1 MTTHCGERV
10 YNETMRRQQAPSNG
24 GKDIMRGHFDKSIT
38 ADVLQMAWPA
48 VCESFFVALAGMVD
62 SLMVSSMGANAV
74 AAVGLT
80 TQPKFMGFALFFA
93 MNVSVSALTAR
104 RKGEARR
111 HSANEILLTA
121 ILFVILAAVV
131 ISAVCVL
138 FANQII
144 SFCGSTA
151 DTHAPAVIYYRI
163 IMGGM
168 IFSALSMV
176 VNAAQRGSGNTMI
189 AMRTNIVSNLVNI
202 LCNYLL
208 IQGHCGFPALG
219 MAGAAIATVFG
230 TVIACIMSFCSLLPK
245 ESFVSLRY
253 LLQERIHPAAEPLVS
268 IVKLGFSVFIE
279 QVLMRVGFMSTAM
292 MAARMGTYA
301 LAAHQVGMNILG
313 LTFSFGDGM
322 QVAAVALIGRSLGEN
337 KPDKAW
343 QYGKTCQRIGL
354 CISCCL
360 AVFYFLGG
368 AWIYGLFFE
377 EEEIVAIGV
386 EIIRTIILIVLF
398 QVSQV
403 IYMGCLRGA
412 GDTVYTAI
420 ASTISVTIV
429 RTAASYLFGFVLGL
443 GMVGIWMGIL
453 ADQVCR
459 FTLSAVRYRLG
470 RWTRIKI

>member
-1 MTTHCGERV
+1 MKSE
-10 YNETMRRQQAPSNG
+10 S
-24 GKDIMRGHFDKSIT
+24 KSIT
-38 ADVLQMAWPA
+38 SEVLQMAWPA

-62 SLMVSSMGANAV
+62 SLMVSSLGASAV

-93 MNVSVSALTAR
+93 MNVSVSALVAR
-104 RKGEARR
+104 RKGEDRQK
-111 HSANEILLTA
+111 SANEILLTA
-121 ILFVILAAVV
+121 ILFVIIAAAV

-138 FANQII
+138 FANSII

-151 DTHAPAVIYYRI
+151 ETHTQAVIYYRI
-163 IMGGM
+163 IMGCM

-176 VNAAQRGSGNTMI
+176 INAAQRGSGNTMI
-189 AMRTNIVSNLVNI
+189 AMRTNIVSNVVNI
-202 LCNYLL
+202 ACNYLL
-208 IQGHCGFPALG
+208 IQGHFGFPALG
-219 MAGAAIATVFG
+219 IAGAAIATVFG
-230 TVIACIMSFCSLLPK
+230 TIIACIMSFHSLFNRDGFVNVYYLIEKKPK
-245 ESFVSLRY
+245 PSL
-253 LLQERIHPAAEPLVS
+253 EPVIS

-292 MAARMGTYA
+292 MAAKMGTYA

-322 QVAAVALIGRSLGEN
+322 QVAAVALIGRSLGEG

-343 QYGKTCQRIGL
+343 RYGKTCQRIGL

-360 AVFYFLGG
+360 ALIYFFGG
-368 AWIYGLFFE
+368 EALYKLFFE
-377 EEEIVAIGV
+377 EPEIVAIGV
-386 EIIRTIILIVLF
+386 EIIRTIIIIVLF

-429 RTAASYLFGFVLGL
+429 RTAASYIFGFVMGF
-443 GMVGIWMGIL
+443 GMVGIWMGVL
-453 ADQVCR
+453 ADQMCR
-459 FTLSAVRYRLG
+459 FTFAAVRYRLG
-470 RWTRIKI
+470 KWTRIKI